1 MSNVAQLNATTTTE
15 LDYWI
20 PTLWSKRVYE
30 QAKAKMYW
38 NRWAGPEGSGMAVI
52 QKNELL
58 TKPGETI
65 NISQLANLTGAG
77 VSGTTTLRGTE
88 EQLSLA
94 QITVT
99 PVWYRHAVAS
109 EGQARKQITQ
119 DFRMKANAGLSYWM
133 ARTMDSS
140 MWTTARSTGS
150 VGFEASTIA
159 IIYGNDAASLNA
171 LDSADTLGVTEIA
184 KASAVLRGNDV
195 EPIKVEG
202 MPAGTGYYL
211 LFINPFQAYSLKQD
225 TDWIDRHSNASERGR
240 DNYLFTGALG
250 EIDGVIV
257 HETTQCS
264 RADNANSPV
273 IKTARAIMV
282 GQEAL
287 CRGLNLDVSMVEQK
301 DDYDFIQGIGIAAAW
316 DDAVLSQKAVVQ
328 IVTAAIDPSGAS

>member
-1 MSNVAQLNATTTTE
+1 MGNVATLNMTTTTE

-20 PTLWSKRVYE
+20 PTMWSKKVYE

-38 NRWAGPEGSGMAVI
+38 ERFSGPEGSGMPII

-65 NISQLANLTGAG
+65 NISQLENLSDSG

-88 EQLSLA
+88 EQLTLA
-94 QITVT
+94 EINVT

-109 EGQARKQITQ
+109 EGMARKQITQ
-119 DFRMKANAGLSYWM
+119 DFRTKANAGLAYWM
-133 ARTMDSS
+133 AKKQDAS

-150 VGFEASTIA
+150 VGFESDTIA
-159 IIYGNDAASLNA
+159 IIYGNSAASLNA

-184 KASAVLRGNDV
+184 MAAAVLRGNDV

-211 LFINPFQAYSLKQD
+211 LFINSFQAYSLKQD
-225 TDWIDRHSNASERGR
+225 SDWVDRHTGASLPGR
-240 DNYLFTGALG
+240 DNPLWTGALG
-250 EIDGVIV
+250 EIDGVII
-257 HETTQCS
+257 HETTQCT
-264 RADNANSPV
+264 RADNSNSPV

-287 CRGLNLDVSMVEQK
+287 CRGMNLDVSIVEQK

-316 DDAVLSQKAVVQ
+316 DDAVLSQKAIVQ